1 MANSNYIKHA
11 SEELRTKRNQ
21 GVRATLEFQLLFQV
35 LCGMKPVDIE
45 EVRSFLDRRAK
56 QHQNLLKKRF
66 NRAQRDFN
74 KIIRI
79 IINKYDPLRIYQWG
93 SLLHPENFSEISD
106 IDIAVEG
113 IASTEQFF
121 SLLSEADELTNFPL
135 DMIELEKIHPLHAES
150 IRKKGRL
157 VYERS

>member
-1 MANSNYIKHA
+1 MSFNCFFKYY
-11 SEELRTKRNQ
+11 
-21 GVRATLEFQLLFQV
+21 V
-35 LCGMKPVDIE
+35 GMTQVDIE
-45 EVRSFLDRRAK
+45 EVRGFLDRRAK
-56 QHQNLLKKRF
+56 QHQDLLKKRF
-66 NRAQRDFN
+66 DRAQRDFD
-74 KIIRI
+74 KIIQI

-93 SLLHPENFSEISD
+93 SLLHPEDFSEISD

-121 SLLSEADELTNFPL
+121 SLLSEADELTDFPL
-135 DMIELEKIHPLHAES
+135 DMIEIDKIHPLHAES

>member
-1 MANSNYIKHA
+1 
-11 SEELRTKRNQ
+11 
-21 GVRATLEFQLLFQV
+21 
-35 LCGMKPVDIE
+35 MKPVDIE

-56 QHQNLLKKRF
+56 QHKNLLKKRF
-66 NRAQRDFN
+66 DRAQRDFDR
-74 KIIRI
+74 IIQR

-93 SLLHPENFSEISD
+93 SLLHQEDFSEISD

-121 SLLSEADELTNFPL
+121 SLLSEADELTDFPL
-135 DMIELEKIHPLHAES
+135 DMIELEKINPLHAES
-150 IRKKGRL
+150 IKKKGRL

>member
-1 MANSNYIKHA
+1 M
-11 SEELRTKRNQ
+11 Q
-21 GVRATLEFQLLFQV
+21 
-35 LCGMKPVDIE
+35 VDIE
-45 EVRSFLDRRAK
+45 KVRSFLDDRAK
-56 QHQNLLKKRF
+56 QQQNLLKKRF
-66 NRAQRDFN
+66 DRAQRDFN
-74 KIIRI
+74 KIIQI

-93 SLLHPENFSEISD
+93 SLLHQENFSEISD

-121 SLLSEADELTNFPL
+121 SLLSETDELTNFPL